1 MSDNLTALLV
11 IAMIIALY
19 FLPSIVA
26 RRSRHP
32 QTTAIY
38 VLNALFGWTLIGWGI
53 ALIWAFT
60 TTKEST

>member
-1 MSDNLTALLV
+1 MFELTLICCA
-11 IAMIIALY
+11 IIAIY
-19 FLPSIVA
+19 FVPSIVA

-38 VLNALFGWTLIGWGI
+38 VLNALFGWTVFGWGI

>member
-1 MSDNLTALLV
+1 MNGTLIALVV
-11 IAMIIALY
+11 IALIVAFY

-26 RRSRHP
+26 RTSRHP